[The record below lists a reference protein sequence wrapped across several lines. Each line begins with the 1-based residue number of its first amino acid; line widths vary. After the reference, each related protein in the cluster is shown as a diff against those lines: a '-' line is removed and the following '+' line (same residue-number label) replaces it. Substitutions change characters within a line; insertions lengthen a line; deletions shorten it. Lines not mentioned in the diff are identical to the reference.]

1 MGVDLRQ
8 IVAGILTITM
18 FVMLGQM
25 LHRDY
30 FDAVQ
35 EKVEGDAHDIEFHG
49 SKVAVVEDGLVR
61 VSEGI
66 KGPWM
71 RDSHELKPCWSI
83 SSSDEAVSSKGYV
96 TFSLTNGPEYH
107 ISQITDAVMVA
118 KHLGATLVLPDIRG
132 SKPGDEMNFE
142 DIYDVDKFVKSLESV
157 VKVVKK
163 LPSHVSL
170 RDIAIVKIPTRV
182 AEDYIKEHIDPIFKS
197 KGNIRVTTYF
207 PSVNLRKSSLDGET
221 DPVSCLAM
229 FGSLELQPGV
239 SDLVES
245 MIQRLKKSGGRFVAI
260 DLRLEVLEKK
270 NCRETG
276 AVGSKT
282 CYNAQEIA
290 LFLRK
295 LGFES
300 DTTIYLTQPRWESR
314 LNILKD
320 IFPKTFTKVCVRSD
334 HFILLVSEV
343 LDYLFADVDCGWQEV
358 IMPASKKSKYLE
370 LENSEYENVIDFY
383 ISSRSDVFVPAIPG
397 LFYANTVGKRIAL
410 GKPQVLVPADISGT
424 SGLSTDCISPYISK
438 KNHLAY
444 SCFC

>member
-1 MGVDLRQ
+1 
-8 IVAGILTITM
+8 M

-61 VSEGI
+61 G
-66 KGPWM
+66 
-71 RDSHELKPCWSI
+71 LKDLGCMIAMTLNLVGQSLHLMKRI
-83 SSSDEAVSSKGYV
+83 VKGYV

-142 DIYDVDKFVKSLESV
+142 DIYDVDKFLESV

-170 RDIAIVKIPTRV
+170 RDIAIVKVPTRV

-207 PSVNLRKSSLDGET
+207 PSVNLRKTSLDGET

-245 MIQRLKKSGGRFVAI
+245 MIQRLNSGGRFVAI
-260 DLRLEVLEKK
+260 DLRVEILEKK

-276 AVGSKT
+276 ACGIQNLLQRTRDRFVLEE
-282 CYNAQEIA
+282 AW
-290 LFLRK
+290 
-295 LGFES
+295 
-300 DTTIYLTQPRWESR
+300 PRWESS

-320 IFPKTFTKVCVRSD
+320 IFPKTFTK
-334 HFILLVSEV
+334 ET
-343 LDYLFADVDCGWQEV
+343 

-383 ISSRSDVFVPAIPG
+383 ISSRSDPFPG

-410 GKPQVLVPADISGT
+410 GKPQVLVPAEISGT
-424 SGLSTDCISPYISK
+424 SGLSTDYISPYISK

-444 SCFC
+444 SYAFAELLYEGKQRVILKVHERV

>member
-35 EKVEGDAHDIEFHG
+35 EKVEGDIEFHG
-49 SKVAVVEDGLVR
+49 SKVAVEDGLVR
-61 VSEGI
+61 
-66 KGPWM
+66 GPWM
-71 RDSHELKPCWSI
+71 EDSHVLKPCWSI
-83 SSSDEAVSSKGYV
+83 SQSDDSVSSKGYV

-142 DIYDVDKFVKSLESV
+142 DIYDVDKLVKSLDSV

-170 RDIAIVKIPTRV
+170 RDIAIVKVPTRV

-207 PSVNLRKSSLDGET
+207 PSVNLRKTSLDAET

-239 SDLVES
+239 NDLVES
-245 MIQRLKKSGGRFVAI
+245 MIQRLKTHSKISGGRFIAI
-260 DLRLEVLEKK
+260 DLRVEILEKK
-270 NCRETG
+270 NCHETG

-295 LGFES
+295 LGFDS
-300 DTTIYLTQPRWESR
+300 DTTIYLTQPRWESS

-320 IFPKTFTKVCVRSD
+320 IFPKTFTK
-334 HFILLVSEV
+334 E
-343 LDYLFADVDCGWQEV
+343 A
-358 IMPASKKSKYLE
+358 IMPADKKPKYLE

-410 GKPQVLVPADISGT
+410 GKPQVLVPAEISRT
-424 SGLSTDCISPYISK
+424 SGLSTDYISPYISK

>member
-1 MGVDLRQ
+1 MGLDLRQ
-8 IVAGILTITM
+8 VVAGILTITM

-30 FDAVQ
+30 FDAAQ
-35 EKVEGDAHDIEFHG
+35 EKVQGDAHDIEFLG
-49 SKVAVVEDGLVR
+49 SKVSVEDGLVR
-61 VSEGI
+61 SSGGNN

-71 RDSHELKPCWSI
+71 EDSHELKSCWSL
-83 SSSDEAVSSKGYV
+83 SPSDEAVSSKGYV

-107 ISQITDAVMVA
+107 VSQITDAVMVA

-142 DIYDVDKFVKSLESV
+142 DIYDVDKLVKSLESV

-170 RDIAIVKIPTRV
+170 RDIAIVKVPFRV

-207 PSVNLRKSSLDGET
+207 PSVNLRKSSRDAET

-229 FGSLELQPGV
+229 FGSLELQPAV
-239 SDLVES
+239 NDLVES
-245 MIQRLKKSGGRFVAI
+245 MIQRLKTHSKKAGGRYIAI
-260 DLRLEVLEKK
+260 DLRVEILEKK
-270 NCRETG
+270 NCHETG
-276 AVGSKT
+276 SSGSKT

-295 LGFES
+295 LGFDS
-300 DTTIYLTQPRWESR
+300 DTTIYLTQPRWESS

-320 IFPKTFTKVCVRSD
+320 IFPKTFTK
-334 HFILLVSEV
+334 E
-343 LDYLFADVDCGWQEV
+343 A
-358 IMPASKKSKYLE
+358 IMPPDKKSKYLE

-397 LFYANTVGKRIAL
+397 LFYANVVGKRIAS
-410 GKPQVLVPADISGT
+410 GKPQVLVPAEISGT
-424 SGLSTDCISPYISK
+424 SGLSTDYISPYISK

>member
-260 DLRLEVLEKK
+260 DLRVEVLEKK

-320 IFPKTFTKVCVRSD
+320 IFPKTFTK
-334 HFILLVSEV
+334 
-343 LDYLFADVDCGWQEV
+343 EV

-424 SGLSTDCISPYISK
+424 SGLSTDYISPYISK

>member
-1 MGVDLRQ
+1 M
-8 IVAGILTITM
+8 
-18 FVMLGQM
+18 
-25 LHRDY
+25 
-30 FDAVQ
+30 
-35 EKVEGDAHDIEFHG
+35 E
-49 SKVAVVEDGLVR
+49 
-61 VSEGI
+61 
-66 KGPWM
+66 
-71 RDSHELKPCWSI
+71 DSHQPKPCWSI
-83 SSSDEAVSSKGYV
+83 SSSDEAVSSSEGYV
-96 TFSLTNGPEYH
+96 TFSLTSGPEYH

-142 DIYDVDKFVKSLESV
+142 DIYDVEKLVKSLESV

-170 RDIAIVKIPTRV
+170 RDIAIVKVPTRV
-182 AEDYIKEHIDPIFKS
+182 AAAYIKEHIDPIFRS

-207 PSVNLRKSSLDGET
+207 PSVNLRKTFLDGVKA
-221 DPVSCLAM
+221 DSVSCLAM

-245 MIQRLKKSGGRFVAI
+245 MIQRLKKSGGRFIAI
-260 DLRLEVLEKK
+260 DLKVEILEKK

-276 AVGSKT
+276 GGVGSKT

-300 DTTIYLTQPRWESR
+300 DTTIYLTQPRWESS

-320 IFPKTFTKVCVRSD
+320 IFPKTFTK
-334 HFILLVSEV
+334 E
-343 LDYLFADVDCGWQEV
+343 G

-410 GKPQVLVPADISGT
+410 GKPQVLVPAEISGT
-424 SGLSTDCISPYISK
+424 SGLSTDYISPYISK

>member
-8 IVAGILTITM
+8 VVAGILTITM

-30 FDAVQ
+30 FDALQ
-35 EKVEGDAHDIEFHG
+35 EKVQGDAHDIEFKG
-49 SKVAVVEDGLVR
+49 SKVAVEDGLVR
-61 VSEGI
+61 AIQGVTN
-66 KGPWM
+66 GPWM
-71 RDSHELKPCWSI
+71 EDSHELKPCWSI
-83 SSSDEAVSSKGYV
+83 SQSDEAVSSKGYV

-107 ISQITDAVMVA
+107 VSQITDAVMVA

-132 SKPGDEMNFE
+132 SKPGDEMNFD
-142 DIYDVDKFVKSLESV
+142 DIYDVDKLIKSLESV
-157 VKVVKK
+157 VKVVRK

-170 RDIAIVKIPTRV
+170 RDIAIVKVPTRV

-207 PSVNLRKSSLDGET
+207 PSVNLRKSSQGAET

-229 FGSLELQPGV
+229 FGSLELQPAV
-239 SDLVES
+239 NDLVES
-245 MIQRLKKSGGRFVAI
+245 MIQRLKTHSKKSGGRFLAI
-260 DLRLEVLEKK
+260 DLRVEILEKK
-270 NCRETG
+270 NCHAAG

-295 LGFES
+295 LGFDS
-300 DTTIYLTQPRWESR
+300 DTTIYLTQPRWESS

-320 IFPKTFTKVCVRSD
+320 IFPKTYTKES
-334 HFILLVSEV
+334 
-343 LDYLFADVDCGWQEV
+343 
-358 IMPASKKSKYLE
+358 IMPSDKKSKYLE

-410 GKPQVLVPADISGT
+410 GKPQVLVPAEISGT
-424 SGLSTDCISPYISK
+424 SGRCTDYISPYISR

>member
-8 IVAGILTITM
+8 VVAGILTITM

-30 FDAVQ
+30 FDSLQ
-35 EKVEGDAHDIEFHG
+35 EKVQGDAHDIEFKG
-49 SKVAVVEDGLVR
+49 SKVAVEDGLVR
-61 VSEGI
+61 AIEGSN

-71 RDSHELKPCWSI
+71 DDSHELKPCWSL
-83 SSSDEAVSSKGYV
+83 SQSDEVVTSKGYV

-107 ISQITDAVMVA
+107 VSQITDAVMVA

-142 DIYDVDKFVKSLESV
+142 DIYDVDKLVKTLENV

-170 RDIAIVKIPTRV
+170 RDIAIVKVPSRV

-207 PSVNLRKSSLDGET
+207 PSVNLRKTSQGGET

-239 SDLVES
+239 NELVES
-245 MIQRLKKSGGRFVAI
+245 MIQRLKAHSKKSGGRFVAI
-260 DLRLEVLEKK
+260 DLRVEILEKK
-270 NCRETG
+270 NCHETG
-276 AVGSKT
+276 VVGSKT

-295 LGFES
+295 LGFGS
-300 DTTIYLTQPRWESR
+300 DTTIYLTQPRWESS

-320 IFPKTFTKVCVRSD
+320 IFPKTFTK
-334 HFILLVSEV
+334 E
-343 LDYLFADVDCGWQEV
+343 E
-358 IMPASKKSKYLE
+358 IMPSDKKSKYLE

-410 GKPQVLVPADISGT
+410 GKPQVLVPAEISGS
-424 SGLSTDCISPYISK
+424 SGLPTDYISPYISK

>member
-30 FDAVQ
+30 FNAVQ
-35 EKVEGDAHDIEFHG
+35 GKVEGDAHDIEFHG

-260 DLRLEVLEKK
+260 DLRVEVLEKK

-424 SGLSTDCISPYISK
+424 SGLSTDYISPYISK

>member
-8 IVAGILTITM
+8 IVAAILTITM

-49 SKVAVVEDGLVR
+49 SKVAVVEGT
-61 VSEGI
+61 

-71 RDSHELKPCWSI
+71 HDSHDLKPCWSI

-132 SKPGDEMNFE
+132 SKPGDEMNFD

-170 RDIAIVKIPTRV
+170 RDIAIVKVPTRV

-207 PSVNLRKSSLDGET
+207 PSVNLRKTSLDGET

-260 DLRLEVLEKK
+260 DLRVEILEKK
-270 NCRETG
+270 NCR
-276 AVGSKT
+276 VGSKT

-300 DTTIYLTQPRWESR
+300 DTTIYLTQPRWESS

-320 IFPKTFTKVCVRSD
+320 IFPKTFTK
-334 HFILLVSEV
+334 E
-343 LDYLFADVDCGWQEV
+343 A

-410 GKPQVLVPADISGT
+410 GKPQVLVPAEISGT
-424 SGLSTDCISPYISK
+424 SGLSTDYISPYISK

>member
-8 IVAGILTITM
+8 VVAGILTITM

-35 EKVEGDAHDIEFHG
+35 VQGEAHDIEFHG
-49 SKVAVVEDGLVR
+49 SKVALVEDGLVR
-61 VSEGI
+61 SSEG
-66 KGPWM
+66 GPWM
-71 RDSHELKPCWSI
+71 EDSPSLKPCWSI
-83 SSSDEAVSSKGYV
+83 SPPDEVVFSKGYV

-132 SKPGDEMNFE
+132 SKPGDEMNFD
-142 DIYDVDKFVKSLESV
+142 DIYDVDKLVKSLESI

-170 RDIAIVKIPTRV
+170 RDIAIVKVPARV

-239 SDLVES
+239 NDLVES
-245 MIQRLKKSGGRFVAI
+245 MIQRLKTHSKNSGGRFIAI
-260 DLRLEVLEKK
+260 DLRVEILEKK

-276 AVGSKT
+276 AAGSKT

-295 LGFES
+295 LGFGS
-300 DTTIYLTQPRWESR
+300 DTTIYLTQPRWESS

-320 IFPKTFTKVCVRSD
+320 IFPKTFTK
-334 HFILLVSEV
+334 E
-343 LDYLFADVDCGWQEV
+343 A
-358 IMPASKKSKYLE
+358 IMPEDKKSKYLE

-410 GKPQVLVPADISGT
+410 GKPQVLVPAEISGT
-424 SGLSTDCISPYISK
+424 SGLSTDYISPYISK

>member
-8 IVAGILTITM
+8 VVAGILTITM

-35 EKVEGDAHDIEFHG
+35 VQGDAHVIVFHG
-49 SKVAVVEDGLVR
+49 SKVALEEDGLVR
-61 VSEGI
+61 TSE
-66 KGPWM
+66 GPWM
-71 RDSHELKPCWSI
+71 ENSHQLKPCWSI
-83 SSSDEAVSSKGYV
+83 SQPDEAVSSKGHV

-142 DIYDVDKFVKSLESV
+142 DIYDADKLVKSVESV

-170 RDIAIVKIPTRV
+170 RDIAIVKVPTRV

-197 KGNIRVTTYF
+197 KGNIRVTTYL
-207 PSVNLRKSSLDGET
+207 PSVNLRKSSLDAET

-245 MIQRLKKSGGRFVAI
+245 MIQRLKKSDGRFIAI
-260 DLRLEVLEKK
+260 DLRVEILEKK

-282 CYNAQEIA
+282 CYNAQEIT

-295 LGFES
+295 LGFGS
-300 DTTIYLTQPRWESR
+300 DTTIYLTQPRWESS

-320 IFPKTFTKVCVRSD
+320 IFPKTFTKVCRIFVQSLK
-334 HFILLVSEV
+334 FSSVLLIFEG
-343 LDYLFADVDCGWQEV
+343 FWKWQEA
-358 IMPASKKSKYLE
+358 IMPADKKSKYLE

-410 GKPQVLVPADISGT
+410 GKPQVLVPAEISGS
-424 SGLSTDCISPYISK
+424 SGLSTDYISPYISK

>member
-1 MGVDLRQ
+1 MGIDLRQ
-8 IVAGILTITM
+8 VVAGILTITM

-35 EKVEGDAHDIEFHG
+35 VQGDAHDIVFHG
-49 SKVAVVEDGLVR
+49 SKVALEEDGLVR
-61 VSEGI
+61 SSE
-66 KGPWM
+66 GPWM
-71 RDSHELKPCWSI
+71 ENSHQLKPCWSI
-83 SSSDEAVSSKGYV
+83 SQPDEEVSSKGYV

-142 DIYDVDKFVKSLESV
+142 DIYDADKLVKSLESV

-170 RDIAIVKIPTRV
+170 RDIAIVKVPTRV

-207 PSVNLRKSSLDGET
+207 PSVNLRKSSLDAET

-239 SDLVES
+239 NDLVES
-245 MIQRLKKSGGRFVAI
+245 MVQRLKTHSKNSGGRFIAI
-260 DLRLEVLEKK
+260 DLRVEILEKK

-276 AVGSKT
+276 AAGSKT

-295 LGFES
+295 LGFGS
-300 DTTIYLTQPRWESR
+300 DTTIYLTQPRWESS

-320 IFPKTFTKVCVRSD
+320 IFPKTFTKEAIVPED
-334 HFILLVSEV
+334 
-343 LDYLFADVDCGWQEV
+343 
-358 IMPASKKSKYLE
+358 KKSKYLE

-397 LFYANTVGKRIAL
+397 LFYANTVGKRISL
-410 GKPQVLVPADISGT
+410 GKPQVLVPAEISGT
-424 SGLSTDCISPYISK
+424 SGLSTDYISPYISK

>member
-8 IVAGILTITM
+8 VVAGILTITM

-30 FDAVQ
+30 FDANQVQ
-35 EKVEGDAHDIEFHG
+35 GDAHDIEFHG
-49 SKVAVVEDGLVR
+49 SKVSLENGLVR
-61 VSEGI
+61 SSEGNN
-66 KGPWM
+66 GPWM
-71 RDSHELKPCWSI
+71 EDSNDLKPCWSI
-83 SSSDEAVSSKGYV
+83 SESDEAVSSKGYV

-107 ISQITDAVMVA
+107 VSQITDAVMVA

-142 DIYDVDKFVKSLESV
+142 DIYDVDKLVKSLESV
-157 VKVVKK
+157 IKVVKK

-170 RDIAIVKIPTRV
+170 RDIAIVKVPTRV
-182 AEDYIKEHIDPIFKS
+182 AEDYIKEHISPIFKS

-207 PSVNLRKSSLDGET
+207 PSVNLRKSSLDGGET

-239 SDLVES
+239 NELVEA
-245 MIQRLKKSGGRFVAI
+245 MIQRLKKKSNGRFIAI
-260 DLRLEVLEKK
+260 DLRVEILEKK

-276 AVGSKT
+276 AGGSKT

-290 LFLRK
+290 VFLRK
-295 LGFES
+295 LGFDG
-300 DTTIYLTQPRWESR
+300 DTTIYLTQPRWESS

-320 IFPKTFTKVCVRSD
+320 IFPKTFTK
-334 HFILLVSEV
+334 E
-343 LDYLFADVDCGWQEV
+343 A
-358 IMPASKKSKYLE
+358 IMPAEKKSKYLE

-410 GKPQVLVPADISGT
+410 GKPQVLVPAEISGT
-424 SGLSTDCISPYISK
+424 SGLSTDYISPYISK

>member
-8 IVAGILTITM
+8 VVAGILTITM

-35 EKVEGDAHDIEFHG
+35 EKVQGDAHDIEFHG
-49 SKVAVVEDGLVR
+49 SKVAVEDGLVR
-61 VSEGI
+61 AFEVGT

-71 RDSHELKPCWSI
+71 EDSHELKPCWSI
-83 SSSDEAVSSKGYV
+83 SQSDEAVSSKGYV

-107 ISQITDAVMVA
+107 VSQITDAVMVA

-142 DIYDVDKFVKSLESV
+142 DIYDVDKLIKTLESV
-157 VKVVKK
+157 VKVVRK

-170 RDIAIVKIPTRV
+170 RDIAIVKVPTRV
-182 AEDYIKEHIDPIFKS
+182 AEAYIKEHIDPIFKS

-207 PSVNLRKSSLDGET
+207 PSVNLRKSSQGAET

-229 FGSLELQPGV
+229 FGSLELQPAV
-239 SDLVES
+239 NELVES
-245 MIQRLKKSGGRFVAI
+245 MIQRLKTHSKKSGGRFIAI
-260 DLRLEVLEKK
+260 DLRVEILEKK
-270 NCRETG
+270 NCHETG

-295 LGFES
+295 LGFDS
-300 DTTIYLTQPRWESR
+300 DTTIYLTQPRWESS

-320 IFPKTFTKVCVRSD
+320 IFPKTYTK
-334 HFILLVSEV
+334 E
-343 LDYLFADVDCGWQEV
+343 A
-358 IMPASKKSKYLE
+358 IMPSDKKSKYLE

-410 GKPQVLVPADISGT
+410 GKPQVLVPAEISGT
-424 SGLSTDCISPYISK
+424 SGLPANYISPYISK

>member
-1 MGVDLRQ
+1 MGVDLKQ

-30 FDAVQ
+30 FDSLQ
-35 EKVEGDAHDIEFHG
+35 EKVQGDVHDIEFQG
-49 SKVAVVEDGLVR
+49 SKVAVEDGLVR
-61 VSEGI
+61 AIEGNN

-71 RDSHELKPCWSI
+71 EDSHELKPCWSI
-83 SSSDEAVSSKGYV
+83 SQSDDVVSSKGYV

-107 ISQITDAVMVA
+107 VSQITDAVMVA

-142 DIYDVDKFVKSLESV
+142 DIYDVDKLIKTLESV

-163 LPSHVSL
+163 LPSHVSF
-170 RDIAIVKIPTRV
+170 RDIAIVKVPTRV

-207 PSVNLRKSSLDGET
+207 PSVNLRKSTQGGET

-229 FGSLELQPGV
+229 FGSLELQSGV
-239 SDLVES
+239 NDLVES
-245 MIQRLKKSGGRFVAI
+245 MIQRLKTHSKKSGGRFVAI
-260 DLRLEVLEKK
+260 DLRVEILEKK
-270 NCRETG
+270 NCHETG
-276 AVGSKT
+276 VAGSKT

-295 LGFES
+295 LGFGS
-300 DTTIYLTQPRWESR
+300 DTTIYLTQPRWESS

-320 IFPKTFTKVCVRSD
+320 IFPKTFTKES
-334 HFILLVSEV
+334 
-343 LDYLFADVDCGWQEV
+343 
-358 IMPASKKSKYLE
+358 IMPSDKKSKYLE

-410 GKPQVLVPADISGT
+410 GKPQVLVPAEISGS
-424 SGLSTDCISPYISK
+424 SGLSTDYISPYISK

>member
-8 IVAGILTITM
+8 IVAAILTITM

-61 VSEGI
+61 VSEGT

-71 RDSHELKPCWSI
+71 HDSHDLKPCWSI

-170 RDIAIVKIPTRV
+170 RDIAIVKVPTRV

-207 PSVNLRKSSLDGET
+207 PSVNLRKTSLDGET

-245 MIQRLKKSGGRFVAI
+245 MIQRLNSGGRFVAI
-260 DLRLEVLEKK
+260 DLRVEILEKK

-295 LGFES
+295 LGFAS
-300 DTTIYLTQPRWESR
+300 DTTIYLTQPRWESS

-320 IFPKTFTKVCVRSD
+320 IFPKTFTK
-334 HFILLVSEV
+334 ET
-343 LDYLFADVDCGWQEV
+343 

-410 GKPQVLVPADISGT
+410 GKPQVLVPAEISGT
-424 SGLSTDCISPYISK
+424 SGLSTDYISPYISK

>member
-8 IVAGILTITM
+8 VVAGILTITM

-49 SKVAVVEDGLVR
+49 SKVALEDGLVR
-61 VSEGI
+61 SREGI

-71 RDSHELKPCWSI
+71 EDIHELNLV
-83 SSSDEAVSSKGYV
+83 DEEAVSSSKGYV
-96 TFSLTNGPEYH
+96 TFSLTNGPEHH

-142 DIYDVDKFVKSLESV
+142 DIYDVDKLVKTLESV

-170 RDIAIVKIPTRV
+170 RDIAIVKVPTRV
-182 AEDYIKEHIDPIFKS
+182 AEDYIKEHVDPIFKS

-207 PSVNLRKSSLDGET
+207 PSVNLRKTNLDGEA

-229 FGSLELQPGV
+229 FGSLELQGGV
-239 SDLVES
+239 SDVVES
-245 MIQRLKKSGGRFVAI
+245 MVQRLKKSGGGGRFIAI
-260 DLRLEVLEKK
+260 DLRVEILEKK
-270 NCRETG
+270 NCHETGG

-295 LGFES
+295 LGFGS
-300 DTTIYLTQPRWESR
+300 DTTIYLTQSRWESS

-320 IFPKTFTKVCVRSD
+320 IFPKTFTK
-334 HFILLVSEV
+334 E
-343 LDYLFADVDCGWQEV
+343 A

-410 GKPQVLVPADISGT
+410 GKPQVLVPAEISGT
-424 SGLSTDCISPYISK
+424 SGLSTDYISPYISK